1 MINLIPALI
10 NTRLTEFRS
19 EIITMINKN
28 GDQLMSL
35 EDKGSYYKD
44 FETIIYPKEKKR
56 KAGDIHSDDVTT
68 LFKNNT
74 ENNNGAVVG
83 QQNTIL
89 KQWWW

>member
-44 FETIIYPKEKKR
+44 FETII
-56 KAGDIHSDDVTT
+56 
-68 LFKNNT
+68 
-74 ENNNGAVVG
+74 
-83 QQNTIL
+83 
-89 KQWWW
+89 